1 MTPPRTGRHDRDRIV
16 TTALAL
22 LDEVGLADLTMRR
35 LAAELDVQPSA
46 LYWHVRSKQELLAAV
61 ADRILDRVRVPD
73 TRSPALEDRLH
84 AAARGIRD
92 ALLAYRDGA
101 EVVLSTEA
109 LRLGSSRALDLLAA
123 ALRPDDGDGA
133 DEEAVVAAAA
143 TLQFV
148 LGHTTLVQQ
157 RMHAESHGA
166 AAPEDLGD
174 AAPDRVFDT
183 GIRLLARGLSPV
195 SGRRA

>member
-1 MTPPRTGRHDRDRIV
+1 MSPPRTGRHDRDHIV
-16 TTALAL
+16 ATALVL

-46 LYWHVRSKQELLAAV
+46 LYWHIRSKQELLAAV
-61 ADRILDRVRVPD
+61 ADRILDRVQVPANA
-73 TRSPALEDRLH
+73 SPTVEDRLH
-84 AAARGIRD
+84 AAAHGIRD

-109 LRLGSSRALDLLAA
+109 LRLGSSRALDLLTS
-123 ALRPDDGDGA
+123 ALLSADGGS
-133 DEEAVVAAAA
+133 DETAVAAAEA
-143 TLQFV
+143 ALQFI

-166 AAPEDLGD
+166 AADD
-174 AAPDRVFDT
+174 VDDTTPDRVFET
-183 GIRLLARGLSPV
+183 GIRLLARGFSPV
-195 SGRRA
+195 AGRRA